1 MKKLLLTSLLFLTL
15 SSQAQT
21 VGVHLASVH
30 DQEGYNND
38 NPGIY
43 YRDSSNFTI
52 GTYYNSERRT
62 SNYIGYTHSYTY
74 FDISYLC
81 ITGYN
86 KSVLPAIIPSV
97 KFGPVRVFAVF
108 NPLGASAISFAI
120 EKQL

>member
-1 MKKLLLTSLLFLTL
+1 MNKLIALVMLLLSIPAQ
-15 SSQAQT
+15 SQT
-21 VGVHLASVH
+21 IGVHLASIH
-30 DQEGYNND
+30 DREGYNGD

-43 YRDSSNFTI
+43 YKDTSGFTI

-62 SNYIGYTHSYTY
+62 SNYIGYTQSYTY

-86 KSVLPAIIPSV
+86 KSILPAIIPSV
-97 KFGPVRVFAVF
+97 KFGPVRVFAVV